1 MYQGRRFIREQ
12 VYICGDY
19 LDTQIYPVFQ
29 APGKRR
35 KKCKP
40 TKEMQEQINQ
50 RNAERKLTRLA
61 HANFTP
67 DDLALHL
74 TYRPGT
80 EPTAEED
87 AKKNLSNYL
96 RRLKRL
102 YKKLDI
108 EFKYISCIE
117 IGKKGR
123 VHNHLIISGGADRD
137 ELEKLWGFGYANSKR
152 LQFGDDGITGLA
164 RYMVKDKHFYK
175 RWNQSRNLI
184 IPEPVQRDGE
194 LTVSDASDIA
204 AAVEAGT
211 VHLMFE
217 ELYPEFVFVEAVA
230 KKNVINKGEYIFI
243 QMRRREPFA
252 QQSCHHGPPYPK
264 S

>member
-12 VYICGDY
+12 IYICGDY

-40 TKEMQEQINQ
+40 TKEIQEQINQ
-50 RNAERKLTRLA
+50 RNAERKLTRLV

-74 TYRPGT
+74 TYRPGFEPET
-80 EPTAEED
+80 ETE
-87 AKKNLSNYL
+87 AKKILSNYL

-102 YKKLDI
+102 YKKLGKV
-108 EFKYISCIE
+108 FKYISCIE

-137 ELEKLWGFGYANSKR
+137 ELEKLWGLGYANSKR

-194 LTVSDASDIA
+194 LTVSDAADIA
-204 AAVEAGT
+204 ASVENGT
-211 VHLMFE
+211 VWQMME
-217 ELYPEFVFVEAVA
+217 DLYPEFVFVEAVA
-230 KKNVINKGEYIFI
+230 KKNAINKGEYIFI
-243 QMRRREPFA
+243 QMRRRETFA
-252 QQSCHHGPPYPK
+252 QQSYRNGPPY

>member
-1 MYQGRRFIREQ
+1 MYQGRRFVREQ

-40 TKEMQEQINQ
+40 TKEIQEQINQ
-50 RNAERKLTRLA
+50 RNAERKLTRLV

-67 DDLALHL
+67 EDLALHL
-74 TYRPGT
+74 TYKPGSEPET
-80 EPTAEED
+80 EEA
-87 AKKNLSNYL
+87 AKKVLSNYL

-102 YKKLDI
+102 YKKLGL
-108 EFKYISCIE
+108 ELKYISCIE

-137 ELEKLWGFGYANSKR
+137 ELEKLWGLGYANSKR

-164 RYMVKDKHFYK
+164 RYMVKDKHFFK

-194 LTVSDASDIA
+194 LTVSDAADIA
-204 AAVEAGT
+204 ASVENGT
-211 VHLMFE
+211 IYQMME
-217 ELYPEFVFVEAVA
+217 DLYPEFVFVEATA
-230 KKNVINKGEYIFI
+230 KRNAINKGEYIFI
-243 QMRRREPFA
+243 QMKRRETCA
-252 QQSCHHGPPYPK
+252 QQSYRNGSPH